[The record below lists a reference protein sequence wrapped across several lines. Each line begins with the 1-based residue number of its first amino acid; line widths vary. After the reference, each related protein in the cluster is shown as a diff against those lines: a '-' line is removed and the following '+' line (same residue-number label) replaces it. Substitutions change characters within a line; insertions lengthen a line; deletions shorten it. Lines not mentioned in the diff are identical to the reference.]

1 MQLDVFSRGY
11 VYCFCQMFLQQ
22 VFFFIYIKVH
32 LSIIIFTRQKAFR
45 SVDSLIVN
53 PPVGKLASPTWSNKR
68 CSQVWLH
75 LQEKCVSDFI
85 FIFFFTIYLFT
96 CRGLAFRSN
105 FLQLSDK
112 NTQVT
117 LKTARTSLQVRVRVY
132 VFVCIFQL
140 KGGPKEVS
148 EQPGHGF
155 ILQLIWTWIMMNVQ
169 SN

>member
-1 MQLDVFSRGY
+1 MRKYG
-11 VYCFCQMFLQQ
+11 
-22 VFFFIYIKVH
+22 IYIKVH

-112 NTQVT
+112 NKNTQVT

-169 SN
+169 SELNYLISLNNVRGH